1 MTTGV
6 RRRLGV
12 EERRQQLI
20 GVALELFSRRSPD
33 EVSIDEIASAAGIS
47 RPLVYH
53 YFPGKLSLYE
63 AALKRASD
71 DLAARFVEPHE
82 GPLGARLLRVMR
94 RFFDF
99 VDEHGPGFSALM
111 RGGPAVGS
119 STTNALIDSVRQ
131 AAYVQILSHLGVTDP
146 PARLELVVRSWISL
160 AESTALIWLDGRRIP
175 RAELEVQLVH
185 DFAALT
191 AVSAAHDAEMAAL
204 LRASPR
210 WPRTAASDGGRRAR
224 CPRWPAGPA
233 HGGPYDGLDLLR
245 LGGHGQIGVAARFQ
259 FRHRSPGR
267 GRGGGEVHDGQR
279 GHGGRARTRRHSSKP
294 LMSGRPTSTR
304 ATSGRVP
311 SRSRTSSSTSA
322 SPPLATGTTWWPAR
336 ASTAPMA
343 YRLAATSS
351 TTSTVV
357 PEVCCVPLPYI
368 STAPR
373 AYVGGQTAGRGLRHP
388 T

>member
-119 STTNALIDSVRQ
+119 SATNALIDSVRQ

-191 AVSAAHDAEMAAL
+191 AVSAAQDAEMAAL
-204 LRASPR
+204 LRRIAQEEP
-210 WPRTAASDGGRRAR
+210 ADGPFATLAGR
-224 CPRWPAGPA
+224 
-233 HGGPYDGLDLLR
+233 LL
-245 LGGHGQIGVAARFQ
+245 A
-259 FRHRSPGR
+259 
-267 GRGGGEVHDGQR
+267 
-279 GHGGRARTRRHSSKP
+279 
-294 LMSGRPTSTR
+294 
-304 ATSGRVP
+304 
-311 SRSRTSSSTSA
+311 
-322 SPPLATGTTWWPAR
+322 LAT
-336 ASTAPMA
+336 
-343 YRLAATSS
+343 
-351 TTSTVV
+351 
-357 PEVCCVPLPYI
+357 
-368 STAPR
+368 
-373 AYVGGQTAGRGLRHP
+373 
-388 T
+388 

>member
-6 RRRLGV
+6 RRRMGV

-71 DLAARFVEPHE
+71 DLAARFAEPHD

-131 AAYVQILSHLGVTDP
+131 AAYVQILSHLGVADP

-191 AVSAAHDAEMAAL
+191 AVSAAQDAEMAAL
-204 LRASPR
+204 MRRIARDEP
-210 WPRTAASDGGRRAR
+210 ADGPFAQLAGR
-224 CPRWPAGPA
+224 
-233 HGGPYDGLDLLR
+233 LL
-245 LGGHGQIGVAARFQ
+245 A
-259 FRHRSPGR
+259 
-267 GRGGGEVHDGQR
+267 
-279 GHGGRARTRRHSSKP
+279 
-294 LMSGRPTSTR
+294 
-304 ATSGRVP
+304 
-311 SRSRTSSSTSA
+311 
-322 SPPLATGTTWWPAR
+322 LAT
-336 ASTAPMA
+336 
-343 YRLAATSS
+343 
-351 TTSTVV
+351 
-357 PEVCCVPLPYI
+357 
-368 STAPR
+368 
-373 AYVGGQTAGRGLRHP
+373 
-388 T
+388 